1 MDLLNVS
8 SISDRNQTDLEDS
21 KAQVYLDVIEKY
33 VEENEPDMLLVPN
46 NADPIKCHKSVLTSL
61 SSYLENMVLSL
72 PKQDPFVLVLSSY
85 NEKEIQCLIDFMYK
99 GQVTIEANIKPL
111 LRLAQELRVNDLV
124 DLIVEE
130 MSLNQSYESGFVDES
145 FKDGSL
151 DLRSSGEESDEKSDG
166 GILSDDMSVEESL
179 KSSASFKKWSENANS
194 KLQCC

>member
-8 SISDRNQTDLEDS
+8 NTSDRNQTDLEDS

-46 NADPIKCHKSVLTSL
+46 NADPIKCHKTVLTSL
-61 SSYLENMVLSL
+61 SSYLENMVQSL

-85 NEKEIQCLIDFMYK
+85 SEKEIQCLIDFMYK
-99 GQVTIEANIKPL
+99 GQVTIETNVKSL

-130 MSLNQSYESGFVDES
+130 MSLNQSFESGFDES
-145 FKDGSL
+145 FKEGSL

-179 KSSASFKKWSENANS
+179 KSSVAFKKWSENANS
-194 KLQCC
+194 T